1 MRKLTFNEYRRVPRD
16 SETLRRSIIRK
27 LRGRYVER
35 PHDFISGDSF
45 KDRADEELR
54 ESSWRELLFNAY
66 ENPSESKVFFLP
78 GAPKSSI
85 SFDMIEQVLREKS
98 WEFPN
103 ISLIMHNGDLFP
115 HHAKVE
121 EVSYRFKS
129 IYSVNWLGNSPKV
142 FPLPIGLENEGYLV
156 NGVLSDYLTMST
168 RKVQFSERKYDF
180 LACFSIH
187 TNPSERTDA
196 LFHAKKLKNALIVD
210 SPITPRQYRE
220 LLLNCKF
227 VISPPGNGVD
237 CHRTWE
243 SQFLGAVPVV
253 KRSFWP
259 FKDHK
264 LPVKVIGDWDELKE
278 VTSGSVDYFDTSLD
292 KLKLNYWLN

>member
-1 MRKLTFNEYRRVPRD
+1 MRKLTFNEYLRVPRD
-16 SETLRRSIIRK
+16 SETLRRSFIRK

-45 KDRADEELR
+45 KEKADEELR

-66 ENPSESKVFFLP
+66 ENPSESKFYFLP

-85 SFDMIEQVLREKS
+85 SFEIIEQVLREKS

-103 ISLIMHNGDLFP
+103 VSLIMHNGDLFP

-121 EVSYRFKS
+121 EFSYRFKS

-142 FPLPIGLENEGYLV
+142 FPLPIGLENEGYLL
-156 NGVLSDYLTMST
+156 NGVLADYLTMST

-180 LACFSIH
+180 LVCFSTH

-196 LFHAKKLKNALIVD
+196 LFHAKKLKSALIVD

-227 VISPPGNGVD
+227 VISPPEMGLIVIELGN
-237 CHRTWE
+237 
-243 SQFLGAVPVV
+243 
-253 KRSFWP
+253 
-259 FKDHK
+259 
-264 LPVKVIGDWDELKE
+264 
-278 VTSGSVDYFDTSLD
+278 
-292 KLKLNYWLN
+292 LNS